1 MGASTVATSLHGS
14 GQSWSDRESY
24 PSLTEALL
32 PSDGGALEEINFY
45 QGEHKNPAAS
55 DEEAGLEAGYVGLIC
70 VTSSAFLFGL
80 VAALVKFIGINVYVM
95 MQTRGT
101 LQWIFSLVAVYAFVS
116 APSTVAKFFGES
128 RHRPILL
135 LRAGLYWS
143 FLSLFWGSL
152 AHMPVGDATALV
164 YCAPLFT
171 AFFAWLLLGEKVQ
184 PSYFG
189 SLTLNLVGVGLITRP
204 AFLFG
209 DSGTD
214 RTVSIAEYN
223 IGAIFACGSAVVG
236 GLLPVLVRKSKE
248 CHWATVT
255 HVTDLCSGAIFTPV
269 ALTVITLRQEYGVG
283 PDDDAPGIWVGL
295 QDPNKLL
302 LLLLLSVLGFAG
314 LGLQTYGYQRERA
327 ARASAMNFLEIP
339 FSYGLQ
345 YLLFGDALSP
355 IQGLGA
361 LLVISG
367 GLLNIVAKSVEGL
380 GSLQSTDCEG
390 SVCEVSCGSTPTTT
404 SSKNREE
411 KITLVA

>member
-1 MGASTVATSLHGS
+1 MGASTVFTSFLGS
-14 GQSWSDRESY
+14 DKGSY
-24 PSLTEALL
+24 SSLTETL
-32 PSDGGALEEINFY
+32 PSSDGSASEVTTSCQE
-45 QGEHKNPAAS
+45 EHKNPVVS
-55 DEEAGLEAGYVGLIC
+55 DEEAEHEAGYVGLLC

-80 VAALVKFIGINVYVM
+80 IAALVKFIGMNVYVIL
-95 MQTRGT
+95 QARGT

-116 APSTVAKFFGES
+116 APSTVAQFFGES

-171 AFFAWLLLGEKVQ
+171 ALFGWLLLGEKV
-184 PSYFG
+184 PPGCSWC
-189 SLTLNLVGVGLITRP
+189 LTLSLVGVGLITRP

-269 ALTVITLRQEYGVG
+269 ALTVITLRQKYGVA
-283 PDDDAPGIWVGL
+283 PDDDAPGIWDGL
-295 QDPNKLL
+295 QDPTKLL

-367 GLLNIVAKSVEGL
+367 GLLNILAKSVEGL

-390 SVCEVSCGSTPTTT
+390 SVCEVSRGSAPTTT